1 MEAIANPYTKILA
14 RKYMNAT
21 STTSIFI
28 VGRSEIRFL
37 RSSHSKTHYYQS
49 VSSSHRSSQK
59 ERFQEA
65 RNDHQIHQILFML
78 NSSCKRSVGLVS
90 NFFVVGNDPAIGLWI
105 PTRAIPLNWSEGDIW
120 SVELDIPAGLQIEF
134 KFILRQSSGKI
145 LWQPGPNR
153 IFQTSETK
161 NSIVIFV
168 DWKNSRDH
176 DSTEKQIVGHN
187 GEETIS
193 PDIELHV
200 NKKGTIFSDYIAD
213 NSNGESISRKRI
225 TNQARKFQL
234 SSEKE
239 SDTAHSVDRKAP
251 ASTQF

>member
-14 RKYMNAT
+14 RKYMNET
-21 STTSIFI
+21 STPSIFI

-59 ERFQEA
+59 EALTSLEIPGSKKQSSNPSNFVHVKFQLQKECWFGE
-65 RNDHQIHQILFML
+65 Q
-78 NSSCKRSVGLVS
+78 
-90 NFFVVGNDPAIGLWI
+90 FFVVGNDPAIGLWN

-168 DWKNSRDH
+168 DWKNSQDH

-200 NKKGTIFSDYIAD
+200 NEKGTVFSDYIAD

-234 SSEKE
+234 ISEKE
-239 SDTAHSVDRKAP
+239 SDTDSFCR
-251 ASTQF
+251 S